1 MLTWECLCFD
11 VEDGPRVGL
20 ALDLLI
26 RLKNSRGIG
35 LMRCSSWLS
44 IYPPED
50 NTDAVRVF
58 DSEYQVVRY
67 RRQNVNDTWLID
79 LKTTKKS
86 WIYLKI
92 HLVNYNMGAGEGAGG
107 GISRTGGSCHLDSMH
122 SRTVSR
128 PSTEVTV
135 TARSR

>member
-44 IYPPED
+44 VYPPEEN
-50 NTDAVRVF
+50 NTDAVWTMVRVF

-79 LKTTKKS
+79 LKTTN
-86 WIYLKI
+86 
-92 HLVNYNMGAGEGAGG
+92 VQ
-107 GISRTGGSCHLDSMH
+107 
-122 SRTVSR
+122 
-128 PSTEVTV
+128 EVLALFENTPC
-135 TARSR
+135 